1 MSRVPPTHLVYL
13 HGFRSSP
20 RSFKA
25 VRLQQWLAAHRP
37 GVTWWCP
44 QLPPSPAQAMTL
56 LQAQF
61 ERWPSERL
69 ALVGSSLGGFYA
81 THLCHRFGCR
91 TVLLNPAVDP
101 ARDLA
106 AHVGEQSGF
115 HAPHERFRFEAQHLD
130 ELRALKVGAL
140 RRPEQCLAI
149 IATGDELLDWREMAD
164 YYAGCQLHVIQ
175 GSDHSLSDFDQH
187 LPTLL
192 DHLDLST

>member
-1 MSRVPPTHLVYL
+1 MPPICATASAAARCCSIR
-13 HGFRSSP
+13 RST
-20 RSFKA
+20 RRA
-25 VRLQQWLAAHRP
+25 
-37 GVTWWCP
+37 
-44 QLPPSPAQAMTL
+44 
-56 LQAQF
+56 
-61 ERWPSERL
+61 
-69 ALVGSSLGGFYA
+69 
-81 THLCHRFGCR
+81 
-91 TVLLNPAVDP
+91 
-101 ARDLA
+101 
-106 AHVGEQSGF
+106 GEQSGF